1 MAKKETTTTKKTD
14 KQIEINDIADLLVAL
29 DNKVRELEKSLK
41 EKDLEISKLKQ
52 RLGL

>member
-1 MAKKETTTTKKTD
+1 MAKKETTKTKKTD
-14 KQIEINDIADLLVAL
+14 KQIEINDIADLLVAV